1 MFSRFYHL
9 HGCDSLYNACSFTC
23 IFRKPAA
30 LLQGIEMIKPLAFI
44 IEHDQNL
51 ADIAATALELAGYK
65 TEIISDGQSALKRL
79 AATAPNVIVLTL
91 HLPYLP
97 AKVIL
102 HHIRNSV
109 HLVQSR
115 IIITT
120 PDPLLTNRL
129 HSPVDSSLTKP
140 VSFIQLRDTSA
151 GSFLS

>member
-1 MFSRFYHL
+1 
-9 HGCDSLYNACSFTC
+9 
-23 IFRKPAA
+23 
-30 LLQGIEMIKPLAFI
+30 MIKPLAFI

-65 TEIISDGQSALKRL
+65 IEIFSDGQSALKRL
-79 AATAPNVIVLTL
+79 AAAAPSVIVLDL
-91 HLPYLP
+91 GLPYLP
-97 AKVIL
+97 AKVLL

-115 IIITT
+115 IILTS

-129 HSPVDSSLTKP
+129 HRPADSNLTKP
-140 VSFIQLRDTSA
+140 VSFIQLRDTSV